1 MSSTGTSEWEPL
13 ESKTSAVLAL
23 RSTNENT
30 ASVAFSLALASNQF
44 PSNMNE
50 IMNAAPS
57 KKTCS
62 VDEKIGGKNCK
73 YGANTTKDDQI
84 IAVVVPM

>member
-1 MSSTGTSEWEPL
+1 
-13 ESKTSAVLAL
+13 
-23 RSTNENT
+23 
-30 ASVAFSLALASNQF
+30 
-44 PSNMNE
+44 MNE

-57 KKTCS
+57 KKTCL